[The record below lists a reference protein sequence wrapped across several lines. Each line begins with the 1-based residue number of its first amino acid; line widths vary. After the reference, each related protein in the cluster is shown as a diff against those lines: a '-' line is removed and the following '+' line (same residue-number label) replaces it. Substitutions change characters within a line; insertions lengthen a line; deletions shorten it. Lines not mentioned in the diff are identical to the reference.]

1 MGCCPHSSPQS
12 VRISGSWCFHDR
24 ECVKETAPS
33 VARSTGNRFCEVKDA
48 LKAAVETPLAQ
59 ALGLPADSTA
69 GTFKVR
75 MAGAYHS
82 SH

>member
-1 MGCCPHSSPQS
+1 MSC
-12 VRISGSWCFHDR
+12 SWCSHDR
-24 ECVKETAPS
+24 ECVKETAPE

-59 ALGLPADSTA
+59 ALGLPVDSTA

-75 MAGAYHS
+75 VAGA
-82 SH
+82 SHPSH